1 LDAAVAQ
8 AEASAASVSQAGAG
22 AANRITEAAAAAV
35 EPQALKGVDSRSS
48 EGVAEMFRLMR
59 GTGGDVQERQLG
71 VLERIADAVE
81 GQEADPAFPME

>member
-1 LDAAVAQ
+1 
-8 AEASAASVSQAGAG
+8 
-22 AANRITEAAAAAV
+22 
-35 EPQALKGVDSRSS
+35 
-48 EGVAEMFRLMR
+48 MFRLMR